1 MTFQK
6 GRRRKSTRFG
16 IWSTWLMFC
25 NLSLKKMRTQ
35 KKTAGVSRREVYG
48 ILTAQYAGHGC
59 YMQGVF
65 WAFRWQFGF
74 RRLVPAGS
82 ELSFGGAA
90 APIQPTYHTLIR
102 IFGSNGTSHTG
113 HTKFLQPILHQ
124 WFFCID
130 SRIDVIIQF
139 WCLFLK
145 LGLIGRIWSTSE
157 AVATSPPLA
166 FRETN

>member
-1 MTFQK
+1 
-6 GRRRKSTRFG
+6 
-16 IWSTWLMFC
+16 
-25 NLSLKKMRTQ
+25 MRTQ

-74 RRLVPAGS
+74 RRLVPAGA

-113 HTKFLQPILHQ
+113 HTEFLQPILHRWKFLHRQ
-124 WFFCID
+124 QNRCDHSISVLVPETWLDRKDMKYFWGSGDLPPAGI
-130 SRIDVIIQF
+130 SWNKLRKNTTIQVF
-139 WCLFLK
+139 PTKRRLHQTC
-145 LGLIGRIWSTSE
+145 
-157 AVATSPPLA
+157 V
-166 FRETN
+166 